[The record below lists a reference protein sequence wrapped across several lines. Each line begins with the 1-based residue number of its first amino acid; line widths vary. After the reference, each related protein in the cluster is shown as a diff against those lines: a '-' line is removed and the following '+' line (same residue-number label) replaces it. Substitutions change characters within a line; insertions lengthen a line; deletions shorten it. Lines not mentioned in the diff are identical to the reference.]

1 VILLSWREDY
11 RVGIPLIDA
20 EHINLFKLINEFH
33 DRYRGGDVHRQILV
47 VLNSLVA
54 YAEEHF
60 QHEEALMREIEY
72 PRLARQQDLH
82 ETLYSSIFA
91 LNERLSLDGAKADAE
106 TLRFLKHWILGHI
119 LEEDM
124 DIGDFLRR
132 KSVQAKK
139 AEQAAAVSPG
149 DGPVAAKAGTAEL
162 EHDQ

>member
-1 VILLSWREDY
+1 MILLSWREDY

-20 EHINLFKLINEFH
+20 EHLHLFKLINEFH
-33 DRYRGGDVHRQILV
+33 DRYRSGDMHRQILL
-47 VLNSLVA
+47 VLNRLVE

-72 PRLARQQDLH
+72 PRLERQQDLH
-82 ETLYSSIFA
+82 AKLYSSIFT
-91 LNERLSLDGAKADAE
+91 LNEKLSLDGARADAE

-132 KSVQAKK
+132 KAVQAEK
-139 AEQAAAVSPG
+139 AAQAVASSP
-149 DGPVAAKAGTAEL
+149 DAGPAAAKAGTAEL